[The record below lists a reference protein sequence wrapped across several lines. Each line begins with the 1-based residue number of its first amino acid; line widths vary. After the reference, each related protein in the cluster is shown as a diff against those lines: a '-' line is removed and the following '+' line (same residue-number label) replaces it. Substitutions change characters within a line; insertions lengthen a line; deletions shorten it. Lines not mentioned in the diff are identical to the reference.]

1 MIRRWRTLFHPEA
14 VDTLRMPTAGEAAA
28 LWFLGSAWLLYSA
41 WLAVMGLQVWLLA
54 VPFAGL
60 LAIWG
65 WKRRGWLFW
74 FPAAAVVA
82 ALLDARL
89 EGASAVHLLDLVLAG
104 MALAVIARRMA
115 HGWPRMPWPWLEWCK
130 FGALFLGAA
139 LVIGDPR
146 GESPRVLRLAVVG
159 AEAFATAWIAA
170 RRAPASVRPQL
181 VFPIVALSLG
191 VATLVAGFLGR
202 PAATTT
208 TVLGVT
214 LLLAAALPFAWA
226 LAVRPG
232 RRRQWSF
239 VSALIGTVALGAQVA
254 TLLARHA
261 TFHPFADPRAL
272 TLVGAAVLAGSRPS
286 PGIRV
291 EAGSNGRWRVAVTV
305 GLGTL
310 AAMEGDPR
318 FVPVAVLLVATAAG
332 LGLGWP
338 ERMSNVQEHAGGAPC
353 DPS

>member
-14 VDTLRMPTAGEAAA
+14 VDHLRPPTTGEAAA

-41 WLAVMGLQVWLLA
+41 WLVMMGLQVWLLA
-54 VPFAGL
+54 VPVAGL

-89 EGASAVHLLDLVLAG
+89 EGDSAVHLLDLVLAG

-115 HGWPRMPWPWLEWCK
+115 HGWPRMPWPWLEWLK

-146 GESPRVLRLAVVG
+146 GETPRALRLAVVG

-170 RRAPASVRPQL
+170 RRAPASVRPRL
-181 VFPIVALSLG
+181 VFPIVALLLGTASL
-191 VATLVAGFLGR
+191 AASFLGR
-202 PAATTT
+202 SAPTTT

-214 LLLAAALPFAWA
+214 LLLASTLPFAWA
-226 LAVRPG
+226 LATRPG

-239 VSALIGTVALGAQVA
+239 AAALIGTVALGAQVA
-254 TLLARHA
+254 TLLSRHA

-272 TLVGAAVLAGSRPS
+272 TLIGAAVLAGARPS
-286 PGIRV
+286 PGVRV

-338 ERMSNVQEHAGGAPC
+338 ERMSPAREIAGGAPC
-353 DPS
+353 DRP